1 MIIQD
6 HYEKIDLMAEIFGID
21 SNVKKQIMKGHKDVQ
36 QIKMTSLEHPYYFLV
51 QENYESNDINC
62 CLDLIVEFIKDFV
75 GIE

>member
-1 MIIQD
+1 MFDQKRKQTGLDRVEYFKLIIQD

-51 QENYESNDINC
+51 
-62 CLDLIVEFIKDFV
+62 
-75 GIE
+75 